1 MKNLTK
7 WVIDP
12 AHSELQF
19 KVKHMMITNINGE
32 FRNFDASVE
41 TMDDDFTKGR
51 MNVVIDATSVFTNN
65 ADRDNHLK
73 SPDFFDAEH
82 FQNLEFEGTSIKKL
96 DDENFQLKG
105 MLTIKGVQK
114 PVVLDMEYGGIQKDP
129 WGNEKAGFTLSGKIN
144 RKEWG
149 LNWNAAL
156 EAGGVLVSEDVKINA
171 EIQLKRA

>member
-51 MNVVIDATSVFTNN
+51 MHVVIDATSVFTNN